1 MRQKSSDRNRI
12 PLGSRLNQAFP
23 FKSLVNFSSFI
34 FFLLFVMPGIALI
47 WRTFLITKSSPIN
60 NLTAFWPPFSLSL
73 ITTAVSIL
81 FIFLFGTPLAY
92 NLARMS
98 SPLKRIITVF
108 VELPIVMPP
117 VVAGLALLS
126 TFGRRGLL
134 GVPLE
139 FLGFQLTFTPIAVIL
154 AQIFVGAPFY
164 IRSAQN
170 RFSSIP
176 TELEEAARIDGA
188 SGWCIFRTIMIPL
201 SYRAIISGL
210 ILSWARALGEF
221 GATILFAG
229 NLQGKTQTM
238 PLFIYSSLESDL
250 GATFKTATLM
260 LVISIAMFGITRII
274 ARLEDNEELS
284 SKY

>member
-1 MRQKSSDRNRI
+1 MPQKSSDRSLI
-12 PLGSRLNQAFP
+12 PLGSRLNQVFP
-23 FKSLVNFSSFI
+23 FKSIINFSSFL

-47 WRTFLITKSSPIN
+47 WRTFLITKSSPLN
-60 NLTAFWPPFSLSL
+60 NLTTFWAPFLLSL
-73 ITTAVSIL
+73 LTTAVSIL
-81 FIFLFGTPLAY
+81 LIFLFGTPLAY

-139 FLGFQLTFTPIAVIL
+139 FLGVQITFTPIAVIL

-238 PLFIYSSLESDL
+238 PLFIYSSLENDL
-250 GATFKTATLM
+250 GATFSTATLM
-260 LVISIAMFGITRII
+260 LVISIAMFGITRLI
-274 ARLEDNEELS
+274 ARLEDDEELS
-284 SKY
+284 STY

>member
-1 MRQKSSDRNRI
+1 MRQKSIDHNYSSLR
-12 PLGSRLNQAFP
+12 SRLNRVIP
-23 FKSLVNFSSFI
+23 FNSLVNISSFL

-47 WRTFLITKSSPIN
+47 WRTILISRTSPLKDI
-60 NLTAFWPPFSLSL
+60 TTFWVPLSLSL
-73 ITTAVSIL
+73 LTTAVSIL
-81 FIFLFGTPLAY
+81 LIFLLGTPLAY
-92 NLARMS
+92 HLARMS
-98 SPLKRIITVF
+98 TPLKKIITVF

-139 FLGFQLTFTPIAVIL
+139 FLGIQLTFTPIAVIIT
-154 AQIFVGAPFY
+154 QIFVGAPFY

-170 RFSSIP
+170 RFISIP

-238 PLFIYSSLESDL
+238 PLFIYSSLENDL
-250 GATFKTATLM
+250 GATFSTATLM
-260 LVISIAMFGITRII
+260 LIISITMFGITRLIGK
-274 ARLEDNEELS
+274 LEDDDELS
-284 SKY
+284 SSY

>member
-1 MRQKSSDRNRI
+1 MPQKSSDRSII
-12 PLGSRLNQAFP
+12 PLGSRLNQVFP
-23 FKSLVNFSSFI
+23 FKSIINFSSFL

-47 WRTFLITKSSPIN
+47 WRTFLITKSSPLN
-60 NLTAFWPPFSLSL
+60 NLTTFWAPFLLSL
-73 ITTAVSIL
+73 LTTAVSIL
-81 FIFLFGTPLAY
+81 LIFLFGTPLAY

-139 FLGFQLTFTPIAVIL
+139 FLGVQIAFTPIAVIL

-238 PLFIYSSLESDL
+238 PLFIYSSLENDL
-250 GATFKTATLM
+250 GATFSTATLM
-260 LVISIAMFGITRII
+260 LVISIAMFGITRLI
-274 ARLEDNEELS
+274 ARLEDDEELS
-284 SKY
+284 STY

>member
-1 MRQKSSDRNRI
+1 MPQKSSDRSII
-12 PLGSRLNQAFP
+12 PLGSRLNQVFP
-23 FKSLVNFSSFI
+23 FKSIINFSSFL

-47 WRTFLITKSSPIN
+47 WRTFLITKSSPLN
-60 NLTAFWPPFSLSL
+60 NLTTFWAPFLLSL
-73 ITTAVSIL
+73 LTTAVSIL
-81 FIFLFGTPLAY
+81 LIFLFGTPLAY

-117 VVAGLALLS
+117 VVAGLDLLS

-139 FLGFQLTFTPIAVIL
+139 FLGVQITFTPIAVIL

-238 PLFIYSSLESDL
+238 PLFIYSSLENDL
-250 GATFKTATLM
+250 GATFSTATLM
-260 LVISIAMFGITRII
+260 LVISIAMFGITRLI
-274 ARLEDNEELS
+274 ARLEDDEELS
-284 SKY
+284 STY

>member
-1 MRQKSSDRNRI
+1 MRQPSHNTPRSN
-12 PLGSRLNQAFP
+12 LHP
-23 FKSLVNFSSFI
+23 FRSLINLSSFL
-34 FFLLFVMPGIALI
+34 FFLLFILPGISLL
-47 WRTFLITKSSPIN
+47 WRAFIITKSTPLKDLNS
-60 NLTAFWPPFSLSL
+60 FWVPFALSL
-73 ITTAVSIL
+73 LTTALSIL
-81 FIFLFGTPLAY
+81 IIFIFGTPLAY
-92 NLARMS
+92 NLARMNG
-98 SPLKRIITVF
+98 PLKKIITVF

-134 GVPLE
+134 GGPLE
-139 FLGFQLTFTPIAVIL
+139 ILGLQLTFTPIAVIL

-176 TELEEAARIDGA
+176 AELEESARIDGA
-188 SGWCIFRTIMIPL
+188 SGWCVFRTIMIPL

-229 NLQGKTQTM
+229 NLKGKTQTL
-238 PLFIYSSLESDL
+238 PLFIYSSLENDL
-250 GATFKTATLM
+250 SATFTTASLM
-260 LVISIAMFGITRII
+260 LIISIGLFGITRMITK
-274 ARLEDNEELS
+274 LEGEDELAS
-284 SKY
+284 NY

>member
-1 MRQKSSDRNRI
+1 
-12 PLGSRLNQAFP
+12 
-23 FKSLVNFSSFI
+23 
-34 FFLLFVMPGIALI
+34 
-47 WRTFLITKSSPIN
+47 
-60 NLTAFWPPFSLSL
+60 
-73 ITTAVSIL
+73 
-81 FIFLFGTPLAY
+81 
-92 NLARMS
+92 MS

-139 FLGFQLTFTPIAVIL
+139 FLGVQITFTPIAVIL

-238 PLFIYSSLESDL
+238 PLFIYSSLENDL
-250 GATFKTATLM
+250 GATFSTATLM
-260 LVISIAMFGITRII
+260 LVISIAMFGITRLI
-274 ARLEDNEELS
+274 ARLEDDEELS
-284 SKY
+284 STY

>member
-1 MRQKSSDRNRI
+1 
-12 PLGSRLNQAFP
+12 
-23 FKSLVNFSSFI
+23 
-34 FFLLFVMPGIALI
+34 MPGIALI
-47 WRTFLITKSSPIN
+47 WRAILINKTSPI
-60 NLTAFWPPFSLSL
+60 TDITTFWSPFSLSL
-73 ITTAVSIL
+73 LTTAVSIL
-81 FIFLFGTPLAY
+81 LIFLFGTPMAY
-92 NLARMS
+92 HLARMS
-98 SPLKRIITVF
+98 SPIKKIITVF

-134 GVPLE
+134 GIPLD
-139 FLGFQLTFTPIAVIL
+139 FLGVQLTFTPIAVIIT
-154 AQIFVGAPFY
+154 QIFVGAPFY

-188 SGWCIFRTIMIPL
+188 SGWCIFRSIMIPL

-238 PLFIYSSLESDL
+238 PLFIYSSLENDL
-250 GATFKTATLM
+250 GATFSTATLM
-260 LVISIAMFGITRII
+260 LIISIAMFGITRLIGK
-274 ARLEDNEELS
+274 LEDDDELS
-284 SKY
+284 SSY

>member
-1 MRQKSSDRNRI
+1 MPQKSSDRSLI
-12 PLGSRLNQAFP
+12 PLGSRLNQVFP
-23 FKSLVNFSSFI
+23 FKSIINFSSFL

-47 WRTFLITKSSPIN
+47 WRTFLITKSSPLN
-60 NLTAFWPPFSLSL
+60 NLTTFWAPFLLSL
-73 ITTAVSIL
+73 LTTAVSIL
-81 FIFLFGTPLAY
+81 LIFLFGTPLAY

-139 FLGFQLTFTPIAVIL
+139 LLGVQITFTPIAVIL

-238 PLFIYSSLESDL
+238 PLFIYSSLENDL
-250 GATFKTATLM
+250 GATFSTATLM
-260 LVISIAMFGITRII
+260 LVISIAMFGITRLI
-274 ARLEDNEELS
+274 ARLEDDEELS
-284 SKY
+284 STY